1 MRGEISSQNA
11 TVDRL
16 KAELANPE
24 AEKKRNQ
31 ELSETGAISA
41 SAYDTKRLAVDT
53 APHKVT
59 EAEAIDRKNRPNTP
73 TVNSRK
79 SSQSQTKSRN
89 T

>member
-1 MRGEISSQNA
+1 VRSEISSQNA

-41 SAYDTKRLAVDT
+41 SAYDTKRLAVGCIWCK
-53 APHKVT
+53 ANISVW
-59 EAEAIDRKNRPNTP
+59 AIA
-73 TVNSRK
+73 
-79 SSQSQTKSRN
+79 
-89 T
+89 